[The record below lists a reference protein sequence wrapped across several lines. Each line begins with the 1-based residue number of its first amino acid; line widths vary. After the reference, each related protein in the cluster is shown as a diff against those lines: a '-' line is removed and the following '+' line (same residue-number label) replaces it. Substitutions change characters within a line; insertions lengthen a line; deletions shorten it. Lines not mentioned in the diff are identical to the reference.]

1 MIVPK
6 AAIAQIIARSPKLAI
21 RKNPPFRS
29 CIERGTIDPHLPVIQ
44 FYHVM
49 RSANCMCNSMIL
61 QALSCAVSAGI
72 EDRAASTHSCDIR
85 HVGKLDLQLV

>member
-1 MIVPK
+1 
-6 AAIAQIIARSPKLAI
+6 
-21 RKNPPFRS
+21 
-29 CIERGTIDPHLPVIQ
+29 
-44 FYHVM
+44 
-49 RSANCMCNSMIL
+49 MCNSMIL